1 VTKRKVSFAL
11 ILMLVVAG
19 LIVAML
25 PAAAVA
31 ASGIVEV
38 NWSEAAFE
46 GNDAFYG
53 GVAVVAYEAGSTA
66 KLEFRVWNDSAVDID
81 VTGGNLTFDW
91 GSCSPTSP
99 TTFPFVLKA
108 GDRAVFR
115 FECVV
120 PADATNQALHTYKAV
135 VRYEGVNGPT
145 VVNSVSY
152 EDVPGGGVTYTVLHG
167 PIVPDSEVI
176 YYEDTAAN
184 TVTTLALNSGYA
196 INDYSGVITFSV
208 APTLN
213 VRATYKYT
221 EAVFAG
227 NGVNKVGYLA
237 HAPVV
242 AGSEIVCLVDTLA
255 ETIATQASSAYIID
269 NDTGKITMA
278 TAPSAWQSVNVYYKY
293 CGSFTNSGTNLAV
306 YSADQADAQALAA
319 QWTNMNAASVPPVFW
334 LPLTTTAG
342 AQPLSDSKVL
352 AAQAATKYAAGDF
365 AGAKADYQS
374 AVDGLNTAYT
384 ANAALNT
391 TAETGLASLL
401 TNAGGAV
408 DSYGAKLDA
417 EAGKAHLIGV
427 FYIMLGVALLIAS
440 LGSILWAYSLLVVAR
455 GPRQL

>member
-1 VTKRKVSFAL
+1 VTKSKVGVLLLACLS
-11 ILMLVVAG
+11 IMTVVLMA
-19 LIVAML
+19 IPM
-25 PAAAVA
+25 A
-31 ASGIVEV
+31 ASATVEYT
-38 NWSEAAFE
+38 NWSEAVFE
-46 GNDAFYG
+46 GTDTFYG
-53 GVAVVAYEAGSTA
+53 TGVVAYAAGGTA
-66 KLEFRVWNDSAVDID
+66 KLECRVLNDAGYDVVVKSAKI
-81 VTGGNLTFDW
+81 NFDF
-91 GSCSPTSP
+91 GSYDATVPTS
-99 TTFPFVLKA
+99 FPVIVKNN
-108 GDRAVFR
+108 DRIVVR
-115 FECVV
+115 FEFTV
-120 PADATNQALHTYKAV
+120 PDDATNQVLHAYNV
-135 VRYEGVNGPT
+135 VIVYEKQEGPT
-145 VVNSVSY
+145 TVNRVNWEWASDLNLDHDGWISGTLTLY
-152 EDVPGGGVTYTVLHG
+152 DVTATAVNVIDAANYNEPDWLGVFTWKGGYAPSGTVYAKYDYTVQL
-167 PIVPDSEVI
+167 
-176 YYEDTAAN
+176 AA
-184 TVTTLALNSGYA
+184 G
-196 INDYSGVITFSV
+196 D
-208 APTLN
+208 
-213 VRATYKYT
+213 
-221 EAVFAG
+221 
-227 NGVNKVGYLA
+227 GVNKVFYVTLLAGTSIDTTSVKICMVDKSTATTKQGAPLTSGYS
-237 HAPVV
+237 V
-242 AGSEIVCLVDTLA
+242 TA
-255 ETIATQASSAYIID
+255 E
-269 NDTGKITMA
+269 GKVTFD
-278 TAPSAWQSVNVYYKY
+278 TAPEAWKTPAIFYKY
-293 CGSFTNSGTNLAV
+293 GNVWTNSGTNLAV